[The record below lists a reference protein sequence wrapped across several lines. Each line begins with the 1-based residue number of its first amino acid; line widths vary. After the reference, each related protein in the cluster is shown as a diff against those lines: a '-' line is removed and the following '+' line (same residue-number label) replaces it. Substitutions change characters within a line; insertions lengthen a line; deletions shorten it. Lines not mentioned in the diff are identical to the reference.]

1 MRYKTD
7 MSKTLNVRFED
18 DLAKALEREA
28 RRTNRSK
35 GRIVQDALKDHL
47 GKARSRRSR
56 NTRASSRVRRIFRST
71 RSTSPASAKLVASF
85 KDESGIR

>member
-1 MRYKTD
+1 MRYKSD

-47 GKARSRRSR
+47 GKGHTSALEALKKYAGIIEGPTDLSINKKYLAGRRR
-56 NTRASSRVRRIFRST
+56 
-71 RSTSPASAKLVASF
+71 
-85 KDESGIR
+85 